1 MSTAANRNFAA
12 AQRERNR
19 RVALSLDDPS
29 FLAVTGDPAGDAFFG
44 SLHDKAD
51 AARAAGMGFR
61 ADLSSIGRDDVPMQ
75 GGGRLTATDRAGIAG
90 NIGLGQLTD
99 ANAIRQLT
107 MNRLNSARQDE
118 IVDSLRASDQDRQ
131 LAEAFATPERAS
143 ITTETTGPD
152 GKTAFAI
159 RNAGPET
166 ERQRMLATAPPP
178 MRPTLMAQW
187 AAQDAAAQKAEAD
200 KIEAQAKLTAA
211 TGKAAESA
219 PIPPMVDA
227 SGKPLTGPAV
237 LAQLPD
243 TMRATVQAVLDGRQ
257 ALPTGTATKDPYW
270 KQVIQFANQADP
282 NFDAVNYNA
291 RANTRKDF
299 TSGKAAGQINAINTA
314 IGHLH
319 QLSGE
324 GEKLGNFGINWV
336 NSIYNALTPGGSAR
350 GVTLNNFNTLKEG
363 VGTELMRVWRQ
374 VGAGS
379 EKEIEEWKSTIRD
392 AKSPEE
398 LKGAF
403 QTIGGMLE
411 SKLESLDKQYKEGMG
426 TDRVSAISP
435 ESRQRLDALQGIKS
449 GGADIIYARDPQ
461 GNIHSA
467 KKGTALPPGWQETT
481 APGGSK

>member
-118 IVDSLRASDQDRQ
+118 IVDSLRAADQDRQ

-166 ERQRMLATAPPP
+166 ERERLLATAPPP
-178 MRPTLMAQW
+178 MRPQLMAQW
-187 AAQDAAAQKAEAD
+187 AAQDAAAAKQTEIERHNKATE
-200 KIEAQAKLTAA
+200 TGGAA
-211 TGKAAESA
+211 TVTEEGIDIAARNYLKTGVM
-219 PIPPMVDA
+219 PP
-227 SGKPLTGPAV
+227 L
-237 LAQLPD
+237 
-243 TMRATVQAVLDGRQ
+243 
-257 ALPTGTATKDPYW
+257 
-270 KQVIQFANQADP
+270 
-282 NFDAVNYNA
+282 
-291 RANTRKDF
+291 
-299 TSGKAAGQINAINTA
+299 
-314 IGHLH
+314 
-319 QLSGE
+319 
-324 GEKLGNFGINWV
+324 
-336 NSIYNALTPGGSAR
+336 
-350 GVTLNNFNTLKEG
+350 
-363 VGTELMRVWRQ
+363 
-374 VGAGS
+374 
-379 EKEIEEWKSTIRD
+379 
-392 AKSPEE
+392 
-398 LKGAF
+398 
-403 QTIGGMLE
+403 
-411 SKLESLDKQYKEGMG
+411 GMG
-426 TDRVSAISP
+426 DKTT
-435 ESRQRLDALQGIKS
+435 RQRIINRSAEL
-449 GGADIIYARDPQ
+449 GGADADIASNKAIFGSDSASLKKLQGQRDAV
-461 GNIHSA
+461 GA
-467 KKGTALPPGWQETT
+467 FEGTALKNLDVFLDAAKQIPDTKSPVLNKPIRSIDEKVLGSPELTAYNVARTTVIPEFAKILSNPGLSGQLTDSARHEIENVLSGDATLAQT
-481 APGGSK
+481 LAAVNVLKKDAENRRTEFDRQIEEVKGRMKGGGKSGAPNAAALREKYKY